1 MSGAKTQ
8 SDTFQPAFAP
18 ELRPVS
24 ELESKFFFNPLSESL
39 DANGLT
45 RLHSTY
51 AADEGA
57 AVAFRARVP
66 NTELTPII
74 RPVFVPDYS
83 DYASYLVEASHGG
96 PGLVIISML
105 GDGLTGSAI
114 VTLAP
119 LARLSDI
126 SQAMTRGMVQVVL
139 PTTNAITTT
148 INLKNNGIGDFL
160 FSTSGTT
167 ACFSDMSQAGLASM
181 KRALEF
187 GDAPGLAFYLSQLLT
202 SAPTGR
208 MQGAPKEQLA
218 VNLTPEQKRI
228 IAGILITCGA
238 LNGVTGLFNA
248 GYDFIGSPYLIPGI
262 STLIATLAALNWAA
276 PVEDNP
282 PPLVNQQGNNAH
294 DNV

>member
-8 SDTFQPAFAP
+8 SQSFQPAFAP
-18 ELRPVS
+18 NLRPVS

-51 AADEGA
+51 AADDGT

-66 NTELTPII
+66 GTELTPII
-74 RPVFVPDYS
+74 RPVFVPDYA
-83 DYASYLVEASHGG
+83 DYSSYLVEASHGA
-96 PGLVIISML
+96 PGLVIISIL
-105 GDGLTGSAI
+105 GDGLTGTAV

-119 LARLSDI
+119 MARLADI

-148 INLKNNGIGDFL
+148 LSLKNTGIGDFL
-160 FSTSGTT
+160 FSVSGTT
-167 ACFSDMSQAGLASM
+167 ACFDDMSQGGLSAM
-181 KRALEF
+181 KRAIEF
-187 GDAPGLAFYLSQLLT
+187 GDAPGLAFYLSSLLVT
-202 SAPTGR
+202 APSGVMR
-208 MQGAPKEQLA
+208 GAPKEQ
-218 VNLTPEQKRI
+218 VSVTLTPEQKRV
-228 IAGILITCGA
+228 IAGILIACGA
-238 LNGVTGLFNA
+238 LNGVVGLFNA
-248 GYDFIGSPYLIPGI
+248 EYDFVGTPWLLPSI
-262 STLIATLAALNWAA
+262 STLIAVLAAINLAW

-282 PPLVNQQGNNAH
+282 PPLLNPQNNNPQ